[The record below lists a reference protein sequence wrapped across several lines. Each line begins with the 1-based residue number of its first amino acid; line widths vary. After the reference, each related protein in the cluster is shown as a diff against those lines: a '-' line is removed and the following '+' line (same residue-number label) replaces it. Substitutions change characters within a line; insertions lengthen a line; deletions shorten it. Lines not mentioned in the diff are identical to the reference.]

1 MDKAIISLFLPDG
14 MLDYFEVTS
23 VEKTEESYTI
33 SLAEKNQHPEEYAGE
48 NLISK
53 GYFAEITVKDFPIRG
68 KACYL
73 KVKRRR
79 WWNEDTGKV
88 VFRNWELVAQ
98 GTRMTM
104 EFASFLKA
112 LHRYHT
118 GKL

>member
-1 MDKAIISLFLPDG
+1 LEQTITSLFLPEG

-23 VEKTEESYTI
+23 VKNTEESYTI
-33 SLAEKNQHPEEYAGE
+33 SLAEKNQHPEEYAGH

-53 GYFAEITVKDFPIRG
+53 GYFEDITVKDFPIRG

-73 KVKRRR
+73 KIKRRR
-79 WWNEDTGKV
+79 WWDEDTGKV

-98 GTRMTM
+98 GTRMTK

-112 LHRYHT
+112 LH
-118 GKL
+118 